1 MFIVIY
7 SDAVLGNTLPVDN
20 DAKEFRIIVCKCIL
34 RAYFVY
40 LKYGRYILNTIYMQI
55 TKIIKTLTI
64 LNII

>member
-1 MFIVIY
+1 MFIVIH
-7 SDAVLGNTLPVDN
+7 SDAILGNTLPVDN

-55 TKIIKTLTI
+55 T
-64 LNII
+64 